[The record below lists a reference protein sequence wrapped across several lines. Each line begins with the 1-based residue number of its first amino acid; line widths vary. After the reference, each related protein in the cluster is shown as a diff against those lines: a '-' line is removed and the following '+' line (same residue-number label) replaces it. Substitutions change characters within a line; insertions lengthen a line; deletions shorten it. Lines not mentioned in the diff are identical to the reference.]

1 MTLRGGLTLA
11 VVLATTSLA
20 ACDKKA
26 DAPAPPP
33 PAADAATPDAVPAPA
48 RTPHV
53 INTGEPV
60 DGEATL
66 KAPAQVPAGATFEI
80 DWTGPGNAAD
90 YIDIVPRGYT
100 KASGEI
106 TYVYA
111 KNAEIVATLAAPV
124 EPGEYDIRYL
134 AELKD
139 GRVVKAVT
147 PLTVTPLTVTLDAPP
162 TTATSG
168 EPLSIKWTG
177 PNYKG
182 DYIDIVPRGFA
193 PASGEITYAYTS
205 DGNPS
210 EVSAPGAAGEYDIRY
225 VVEGSPQRRVM
236 AKAPLTVTTA
246 PAALTAPL
254 KARKGAEVA
263 VKWTGPDRK
272 GDYIDIV
279 PKGFANTSGE
289 LDYFYTSTSAAGSLK
304 APDKAGDYEIRYVL
318 EAPGGRQVLTRVPLK
333 VE

>member
-33 PAADAATPDAVPAPA
+33 PPPTPQPLTRRRLLPERLTSSILA
-48 RTPHV
+48 R
-53 INTGEPV
+53 PV

-139 GRVVKAVT
+139 G
-147 PLTVTPLTVTLDAPP
+147 
-162 TTATSG
+162 
-168 EPLSIKWTG
+168 
-177 PNYKG
+177 
-182 DYIDIVPRGFA
+182 
-193 PASGEITYAYTS
+193 
-205 DGNPS
+205 
-210 EVSAPGAAGEYDIRY
+210 GA
-225 VVEGSPQRRVM
+225 
-236 AKAPLTVTTA
+236 
-246 PAALTAPL
+246 
-254 KARKGAEVA
+254 
-263 VKWTGPDRK
+263 W
-272 GDYIDIV
+272 
-279 PKGFANTSGE
+279 
-289 LDYFYTSTSAAGSLK
+289 
-304 APDKAGDYEIRYVL
+304 
-318 EAPGGRQVLTRVPLK
+318 
-333 VE
+333 